1 MLALVGSVEQLA
13 QRRVAAQQRVDLEV
27 VVRVVAMVRGR
38 LEDRGH
44 VDRVDAEILEV
55 VEALDDP
62 EQVAALEAV
71 RGRRRVPR
79 LHRTGL
85 ADAVAGGE
93 PIREDLVERRVPNP
107 VGRVDS
113 SRAAGSSDPMRYSIA
128 MSSRAFACV
137 RLAAF
142 SIVASACA
150 SADADGQPV
159 GARADRRRR
168 ARPSSPARRPVP
180 RSPRSSRP
188 SRGGPTAS
196 STRCSSEVSPTRT
209 ATVSATCAGSPSD
222 STTSTTA
229 TRPRTTI
236 SA

>member
-27 VVRVVAMVRGR
+27 VVRVVAMVRGG

-85 ADAVAGGE
+85 ADALAGGE
-93 PIREDLVERRVPNP
+93 PIREDLVERRIPNP
-107 VGRVDS
+107 VGRVDALDLRPAREARCDTPS
-113 SRAAGSSDPMRYSIA
+113 RCPPVRFAVRLWPRSRAH
-128 MSSRAFACV
+128 
-137 RLAAF
+137 RLGL
-142 SIVASACA
+142 CER
-150 SADADGQPV
+150 DADG
-159 GARADRRRR
+159 
-168 ARPSSPARRPVP
+168 
-180 RSPRSSRP
+180 
-188 SRGGPTAS
+188 
-196 STRCSSEVSPTRT
+196 
-209 ATVSATCAGSPSD
+209 
-222 STTSTTA
+222 
-229 TRPRTTI
+229 
-236 SA
+236 